1 VQPRPS
7 CSNVIGERVS
17 HPYNPQ
23 QPTYGDP
30 RDAKAQAKAEKAYRK
45 AQRPWY
51 KKKRYVLP
59 LGLVVLIVLISAL
72 SGGGGSGGPSATSGS
87 SGGSTPA
94 AQDPKAPP
102 AFPGATEDDTVA
114 QAGAPVDKDSLV
126 LTSTAVKAGD
136 STFGK
141 TLCTTVSY
149 NNGTDKSVSF
159 NGFDWKLQ
167 DPNGTILSMT
177 IGGSSKTLN
186 SGDLAP
192 GGKVSGDVCFENKGA
207 AAGQY
212 VVLYQGNI
220 FLGDRIAWINNR

>member
-1 VQPRPS
+1 
-7 CSNVIGERVS
+7 VIGERVNQ
-17 HPYNPQ
+17 PYNPQ
-23 QPTYGDP
+23 QPAFGNP
-30 RDAKAQAKAEKAYRK
+30 RDAKAQARAEKAYRK

-51 KKKRYVLP
+51 QKKRFLIP
-59 LGLVVLIVLISAL
+59 IGLVVLLVIGSAL
-72 SGGGGSGGPSATSGS
+72 GGGGDNGAATRSPSGS
-87 SGGSTPA
+87 TPTSQAGQAPA
-94 AQDPKAPP
+94 AQDPAAPP

-114 QAGAPVDKDSLV
+114 QAGAAVNKDGLV

-136 STFGK
+136 STLGK

-177 IGGSSKTLN
+177 IGGSDNTLN

-192 GGKVSGDVCFENKGA
+192 GGKVTGDVCFENKSA
-207 AAGQY
+207 PSGQY
-212 VVLYQGNI
+212 VVLYEGNV
-220 FLGDRIAWINNR
+220 FSGDRVAWLNKR

>member
-1 VQPRPS
+1 LGSACLNRT
-7 CSNVIGERVS
+7 I
-17 HPYNPQ
+17 PQ
-23 QPTYGDP
+23 QPAFDNP
-30 RDAKAQAKAEKAYRK
+30 REAKAQAKAEKAYRK

-51 KKKRYVLP
+51 KKKRFILP
-59 LGLVVLIVLISAL
+59 LGLVVLLVFISAL
-72 SGGGGSGGPSATSGS
+72 SSGGGSGSTSSTPAGSASAGQD
-87 SGGSTPA
+87 PA
-94 AQDPKAPP
+94 AQDAAAPP
-102 AFPGATEDDTVA
+102 AFPGATDDDTVT
-114 QAGAPVDKDSLV
+114 QAGAPVEKDGLV
-126 LTSTAVKAGD
+126 LTSSAIKPGD

-141 TLCTTVSY
+141 TLCTSVSY
-149 NNGTDKSVSF
+149 NNGADKSVSF

-177 IGGSSKTLN
+177 IGGSDNTLN

-220 FLGDRIAWINNR
+220 FSGDRIAWLNNR